1 MPDSEAASKNA
12 SLQAKASLAGWFA
25 RHKDKLW
32 WFHSAYALLLGI
44 GIMWLGAR
52 NYNYLRVTVLHVG
65 FIWLSSLFL
74 PKLLNRPWLSPRW
87 APRLRL
93 LINFFNKNLY
103 QQVLFFILP
112 IYYVSA
118 TLDSANFVFV
128 LLVAVS
134 AILSTLDI
142 VYDRHLSVRQ
152 SLTALFFAFNL
163 FALINVMLPVLWS
176 ISNSWAS
183 RAAALLAAVGFITLS
198 HPVAASPRWR
208 RIAGVLASGLLVA
221 LVEWARPFIPP
232 APLHLLSPQFGSDYQ
247 VEAKILAP
255 VLTKAEPG
263 QARQLHAVTPIKAPL
278 GLKERVQH
286 RWYKNG
292 ALVWASPFIEVTGGR
307 EQGFRLW
314 THYLFDVIEP
324 GAELRV
330 DVVTE
335 GGQLIGRAYLPSGK

>member
-1 MPDSEAASKNA
+1 MTDAARVDEKHAAQAEATRVSWIQ
-12 SLQAKASLAGWFA
+12 L
-25 RHKDKLW
+25 HKDKLW

-52 NYNYLRVTVLHVG
+52 NYNFLRVTVLHVG
-65 FIWLSSLFL
+65 FIWISSLFL
-74 PKLLNRPWLSPRW
+74 PKLLNPSRLSPRW

-112 IYYVSA
+112 IYYTSA
-118 TLDSANFVFV
+118 TLDSGNLVFV

-176 ISNSWAS
+176 ISNSWAT
-183 RAAALLAAVGFITLS
+183 RAAALLAAIGFLTLFK
-198 HPVAASPRWR
+198 PVAPAPRLR
-208 RIAGVLASGLLVA
+208 RIAGVIAMALLVA
-221 LVEWARPFIPP
+221 MVEWGRPFIPP
-232 APLHLLSPQFGSDYQ
+232 APLHLLSPQFGADY
-247 VEAKILAP
+247 EAESKILAP

-263 QARQLHAVTPIKAPL
+263 QGRQLHAVTPIKAPL

-314 THYLFDVIEP
+314 THHLFEVIEP

-330 DVVTE
+330 DVATE
-335 GGQLIGRAYLPSGK
+335 GGQLIGRAYLPVG